1 MGKSG
6 RGVEALEDPVAECGS
21 NFSVG
26 ERQLLCMARALL
38 AKPKFLVLDEAT
50 ASVDRETD
58 AFIQNMLRTRFQG
71 CTLLTIAHRLNTIM
85 DYDVIIAMES
95 GRVAEMGSPRAL
107 LDNKDG
113 IFSGL
118 VDSTGEESAAYLRSM
133 VK

>member
-6 RGVEALEDPVAECGS
+6 RGVEALEDHVEEGGS

-95 GRVAEMGSPRAL
+95 GRVAELGSPKAL
-107 LDNKDG
+107 LQNK
-113 IFSGL
+113 SGVLSKL
-118 VDSTGEESAAYLRSM
+118 VDATGKESALALRSM
-133 VK
+133 SG